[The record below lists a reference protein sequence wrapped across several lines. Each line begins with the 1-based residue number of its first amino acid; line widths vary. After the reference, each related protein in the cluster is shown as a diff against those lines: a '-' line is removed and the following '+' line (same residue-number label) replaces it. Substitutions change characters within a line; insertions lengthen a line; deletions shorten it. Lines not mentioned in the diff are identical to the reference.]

1 VPFEASL
8 STILFGP
15 ERRLAIVD
23 GRIVG
28 EGDEIRGAHIVEIT
42 PHAVLLR
49 DAHGRLRQLTGGK

>member
-1 VPFEASL
+1 LPFEASL

-28 EGDEIRGAHIVEIT
+28 EGDEIKGAQIVEIT
-42 PHAVLLR
+42 PTSVLLR
-49 DAHGRLRQLTGGK
+49 DAQGRLRRLTGGK

>member
-28 EGDEIRGAHIVEIT
+28 EGDEIRGRTSSKSRRT
-42 PHAVLLR
+42 PFCCATR
-49 DAHGRLRQLTGGK
+49 TAGCGS